1 MRTSSDGDFVVS
13 PVEAENNGGN
23 EKEAATTQAV
33 QVAVNIRPLIAM
45 ERVQGCKD
53 CITIVPGEP
62 QVQIGH
68 HSFTFDYVFG
78 STALPLD
85 SIFDKCVKPLV
96 EGLFHGYNATVLAY
110 GQTGSGKTYTM
121 GTGYTVRGNTE
132 GVISQVMETI
142 FNRVEMLK
150 QEADFQ
156 LRVSFIEILKEEV
169 HDLLDLN
176 PSSAEYGYMGGTMG
190 AAFGAGIKGL
200 GNGKPPIQIRE
211 TISGG
216 ITLSGVTEV
225 NVKSLEEMS
234 ACLERG
240 SLCRATGSTNMNSQS
255 SRSHA
260 IFTITLEQRRKWDK
274 LEDCGEEYLCAKL
287 HLVDLAGSERAK
299 RTGADGARF
308 KEGVHINKG
317 LLALGN
323 VISALGDDK
332 KRREGGHVP
341 YRDSKLTRLLQDSL
355 GGNSRTVMIACVSPA
370 DSNAEETL
378 NTLKYANRARNIQN
392 KPTVNRDPMAAEM
405 QQMRQ
410 QLELMQAELLC
421 VRAGG
426 PSSTEVQVM
435 KQKMVWLEASNMDL
449 RKELVEARGQ
459 LESLAQTAVESQVE
473 RDKLKLKL
481 EKLRAGNT
489 FEELDEDAD
498 VQTEGL
504 LKDYVTRIQELEC
517 ELLQM
522 QNSRFPSI
530 GSLRPV
536 SSQSSDSFEDSVSG
550 IDFGGVNSDG
560 SIFLTSGDSSCEA
573 ETVVVA
579 KEWGRMTLQENLDK
593 QLRELNIRLQQKEA
607 EMKTF
612 ERFDPEYLRLQYER
626 KLEELEEEKRSL
638 QGERDR
644 LIANLETLA
653 NAADQNVQMVQEV
666 SMQKRKQLEPHIQ
679 SDHKRFSRY
688 YGRKQLTAAC
698 LLTGLLQISVAL
710 SSPLLSLGADR
721 LEKEAGEVV

>member
-1 MRTSSDGDFVVS
+1 MTKRGNGDDVVS
-13 PVEAENNGGN
+13 VDEEENGGS
-23 EKEAATTQAV
+23 EKEATTTQAV

-45 ERVQGCKD
+45 ERVQGCSD
-53 CITIVPGEP
+53 CIAIVPGEP

-78 STALPLD
+78 SSALPLD

-132 GVISQVMETI
+132 GVISQVMDTI
-142 FNRVEMLK
+142 FNRVETLK

-176 PSSAEYGYMGGTMG
+176 PSPADYGYMGGTMG
-190 AAFGAGIKGL
+190 SAFGGGMKVL
-200 GNGKPPIQIRE
+200 GSGKPPIQIRE

-225 NVKSLEEMS
+225 NVKSLEEMAS
-234 ACLERG
+234 CLERG

-274 LEDCGEEYLCAKL
+274 LDDCGEEYLCAKL

-299 RTGADGARF
+299 RTGSDGARF

-332 KRREGGHVP
+332 KRRDGGHVP

-370 DSNAEETL
+370 DSNTEETL

-392 KPTVNRDPMAAEM
+392 KPMVNRDPMAAEM

-421 VRAGG
+421 ARAGG

-435 KQKMVWLEASNMDL
+435 KQKIAWLEASNMDL

-459 LESLAQTAVESQVE
+459 LESLAQTAVHSQVE

-481 EKLRAGNT
+481 EKLRAGKT
-489 FEELDEDAD
+489 FEELDGD
-498 VQTEGL
+498 VDGQTGSL

-517 ELLQM
+517 ELLQI
-522 QNSRFPSI
+522 QNSRFPSVQ
-530 GSLRPV
+530 SSRPV
-536 SSQSSDSFEDSVSG
+536 SSHFSGSFGDSASGLDFETTHV
-550 IDFGGVNSDG
+550 DG
-560 SIFLTSGDSSCEA
+560 RIFLPAGDPSGET

-579 KEWGRMTLQENLDK
+579 KENLCK
-593 QLRELNIRLQQKEA
+593 QLRELTIRLQKKEA
-607 EMKTF
+607 EMKIF
-612 ERFDPEYLRLQYER
+612 QSFDPVYLRLQYER
-626 KLEELEEEKRSL
+626 KLEELEEEKQSL

-653 NAADQNVQMVQEV
+653 NAADG
-666 SMQKRKQLEPHIQ
+666 SMQIIQQTRLQKWKQLEPHIQ
-679 SDHKRFSRY
+679 SDHKTFSRQ
-688 YGRKQLTAAC
+688 YGRKQITAAC

-721 LEKEAGEVV
+721 LEKEAGELV